1 MASKN
6 QKNAGNKN
14 SASQKNKNKKK
25 QQNWIVYAAVFVV
38 LAALILVMYVR
49 GFSGGATAAKPQ
61 KGGNSVQSVL
71 DENLTYFADIKIKG
85 YGTVTV
91 ELDQNAAPITVANF
105 VTLAESGFYDGLTF
119 HRIMNGYMMQGGDPE
134 GTGFGGAENTIVGEF
149 KANGYDN
156 PLSHTRG
163 AISMARANAY
173 NSASSQFFIVQ
184 KNFKSWDG
192 QYAVF
197 GYVTEGMDIVD
208 KVCADAKPTD
218 NNGTIPAGKQPVMTS
233 VTIRTEPAA

>member
-6 QKNAGNKN
+6 QKKTT
-14 SASQKNKNKKK
+14 SQSKPKK
-25 QQNWIVYAAVFVV
+25 QKQNWIIYVAVFAV
-38 LAALILVMYVR
+38 LAVLILVLYAR
-49 GFSGGATAAKPQ
+49 GFSGTTTTAKPH
-61 KGGNSVQSVL
+61 KGGNSVGITL
-71 DENLTYFADIKIKG
+71 DETLTYFADIEIKG

-91 ELDQNAAPITVANF
+91 KLDQTAAPITVANF
-105 VTLAESGFYDGLTF
+105 VELAQSGFYDGLTF
-119 HRIMNGYMMQGGDPE
+119 HRIMEGYMMQGGDPE

-163 AISMARANAY
+163 AVSMARSQAY

-184 KNFKSWDG
+184 RNYKSWDG

-197 GYVTEGMDIVD
+197 GYVTEGMETVD
-208 KVCADAKPTD
+208 KVCADAEPID
-218 NNGTIPAGKQPVMTS
+218 GNGTIPAGNQPVMTS
-233 VTIRTEPAA
+233 VKIRTEPAA